1 MDQAKTRKQLLI
13 LVLTLE
19 NKEPISC
26 IVAKVLGGSLASIP
40 SNALDKEIIIRS
52 TSESERSTMSK
63 AMDEADI
70 VRRRDRPAYATDVT
84 ALFNW

>member
-70 VRRRDRPAYATDVT
+70 VRSSDRPAYATDVT